1 MVHSDT
7 GIYIVFEGVDGC
19 GKTTVSTLVNDILQ
33 RTLSIHSL
41 LTKHPGAT
49 ALGQHL
55 RRLIKTPETIDR
67 LIQIDGVSA
76 QVLMMVDQICFIN
89 TILTPQ
95 LDKGSIV
102 LADRA
107 NFVSA
112 IAYGIPEGVTPAQ
125 LNKLF
130 QLADSPSPDRIFILK
145 APWETL
151 EKRMGIRDTG
161 SDRFEDRGSSYLQQ
175 VANIY
180 DNLKMRPDLLVLL
193 SDYVPIENIVYL
205 DATNS
210 PEAIAKRVVEEI
222 LKISKKKTGAEV

>member
-55 RRLIKTPETIDR
+55 RRLVKTPEIIDR
-67 LIQIDGVSA
+67 SIQIDGVSA
-76 QVLMMVDQICFIN
+76 QVLMMVDQICFTN